1 MGTLVGKVLSPI
13 ALAAFASHAA
23 AAETSE
29 VTPVETY
36 LISKGNTISQA
47 FPAASGMKGIV
58 VDNGAE
64 KRLFYVTPDGK
75 SLLAGVMFDTQGA
88 NLTSVD
94 LARTASVEPAP
105 QSTQSPDSLA
115 LTWKQA
121 EQLKWLAEGDAERVM
136 YAFFDPNCAYCHELW
151 GMLRAPVA
159 AGDIQV
165 RWIPI
170 SILRASSN
178 ELNAAIYQQAAT
190 DGVLIPMA
198 EMAKRQLQ
206 PATVTEE
213 IRQSLAD
220 NLALFRQ
227 AGFRRT
233 PMILY
238 RDRDK
243 GRVKVFEGAPL
254 PQELAMMLKEE

>member
-23 AAETSE
+23 AAEMAE
-29 VTPVETY
+29 VTPVESY
-36 LISKGNTISQA
+36 LMSKGNTIVQA

-58 VDNGAE
+58 VDNGSQ
-64 KRLFYVTPDGK
+64 KRLFYVTPDGE
-75 SLLAGVMFDTQGA
+75 SLLAGVMFDTRGA
-88 NLTSVD
+88 NLTTVD
-94 LARTASVEPAP
+94 LARTAIVAP
-105 QSTQSPDSLA
+105 VSPDSQSAGDLGQV
-115 LTWKQA
+115 WKQA
-121 EQLKWLAEGDAERVM
+121 DKLNWLGEGDAERVM
-136 YAFFDPNCAYCHELW
+136 YVFFDPNCAYCHELW
-151 GMLRAPVA
+151 GMLRVPIA
-159 AGDIQV
+159 AGDVQV

-190 DGVLIPMA
+190 EGVLVPMA

-213 IRQSLAD
+213 IRQSLAG

-233 PMILY
+233 PMMLFQE
-238 RDRDK
+238 K
-243 GRVKVFEGAPL
+243 GLVKVFEGAPL

>member
-1 MGTLVGKVLSPI
+1 GR
-13 ALAAFASHAA
+13 
-23 AAETSE
+23 AAEM
-29 VTPVETY
+29 
-36 LISKGNTISQA
+36 A
-47 FPAASGMKGIV
+47 
-58 VDNGAE
+58 
-64 KRLFYVTPDGK
+64 
-75 SLLAGVMFDTQGA
+75 
-88 NLTSVD
+88 
-94 LARTASVEPAP
+94 
-105 QSTQSPDSLA
+105 
-115 LTWKQA
+115 
-121 EQLKWLAEGDAERVM
+121 AEGDADRVM

-159 AGDIQV
+159 AGDVQV

-190 DGVLIPMA
+190 EGVLIPMA

-206 PATVTEE
+206 PATVTED
-213 IRQSLAD
+213 IRQNLAD

-243 GRVKVFEGAPL
+243 GQVKVFEGAPL
-254 PQELAMMLKEE
+254 PQELAVMLKKE